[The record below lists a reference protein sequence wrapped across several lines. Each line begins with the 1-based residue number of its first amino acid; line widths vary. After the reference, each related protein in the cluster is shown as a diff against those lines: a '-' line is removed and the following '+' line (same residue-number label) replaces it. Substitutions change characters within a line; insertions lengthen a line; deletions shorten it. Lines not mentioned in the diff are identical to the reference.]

1 MARIKFTE
9 GTLIE
14 FEVSDVKQ
22 WRLVNFFAR
31 VMETKQEEGLK
42 ASPVYLA
49 SMTRMGTL
57 QSSG

>member
-42 ASPVYLA
+42 AC
-49 SMTRMGTL
+49 RKWWEL
-57 QSSG
+57 QIHKILI